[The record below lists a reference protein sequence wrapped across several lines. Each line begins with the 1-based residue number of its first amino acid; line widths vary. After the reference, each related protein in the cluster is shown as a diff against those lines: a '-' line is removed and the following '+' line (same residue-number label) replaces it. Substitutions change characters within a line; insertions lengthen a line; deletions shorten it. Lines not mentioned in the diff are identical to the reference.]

1 MSKEKSD
8 LRECC
13 IACIKKK
20 ASCPVKDC
28 RQWINYEEDL
38 NCCLIAVEKHGSMTL
53 REVSERLHLT
63 FVRIKQIQDKAVKKL
78 VDANSDED
86 SELKVFED
94 YIREGNNFL
103 DEGSKNK
110 ELFED

>member
-1 MSKEKSD
+1 MSEKRGD
-8 LRECC
+8 LKECC
-13 IACIKKK
+13 NACVKDKTP
-20 ASCPVKDC
+20 CPVKDC
-28 RQWINYEEDL
+28 RQWIDYEKDL
-38 NCCLIAVEKHGSMTL
+38 NCCLIAIDKNGTMTL

-63 FVRIKQIQDKAVKKL
+63 FVRVKQIQDKAVKKL
-78 VDANSDED
+78 IAMNSGED
-86 SELKVFED
+86 SELKLFED